1 MKRSLVSDA
10 ETFQNA
16 PVRLQNRLVKSN
28 QSLLVPA
35 DITTWTLKVISGT
48 TVHTVVNA
56 QPAAGYFFATL
67 QTGNGWSR
75 DSTGY
80 NFEYV
85 FTPTGV
91 ISGASAEQYEGG
103 KTYRLEF
110 IAVDAGG
117 ATLAKWVWNVKVM
130 PWAG

>member
-10 ETFQNA
+10 EIFQNA

-28 QSLLVPA
+28 QSLLLLSDV
-35 DITTWTLKVISGT
+35 TSWTMKVISGT
-48 TVHTVVNA
+48 TVHTVINA
-56 QPAAGYFFATL
+56 QAPGSNFFSAL

-80 NFEYV
+80 TFEYV

-91 ISGASAEQYEGG
+91 ISGASAEAYEGG

-110 IAVDAGG
+110 SAVDAGG
-117 ATLAKWVWNVKVM
+117 ATLAKWVWNVKVL